1 MIKKQMYMH
10 LNFVDPKIKI
20 LCDLQFVVLSP
31 IPKSKNSEIREILLN
46 RRKTE
51 ISECS
56 FFNRWN
62 PVQMT
67 LNSQPFTDV
76 IQIVIDPICSGW
88 IKFIV
93 LCFSLLSVKLLRP
106 LSPNCVIF
114 VIDYYAHEK
123 IQLWKIII
131 LWKSTWKIF
140 RTE

>member
-1 MIKKQMYMH
+1 MIKKQIYMH
-10 LNFVDPKIKI
+10 LNFVDSKIKI

-31 IPKSKNSEIREILLN
+31 IPKNKNSEIREILLN

-56 FFNRWN
+56 FFKRWN

-76 IQIVIDPICSGW
+76 FQIVIHPICSGW
-88 IKFIV
+88 IKFV
-93 LCFSLLSVKLLRP
+93 GLCFSLLSVKLLRP
-106 LSPNCVIF
+106 LSPSCVIF
-114 VIDYYAHEK
+114 VIDYFAHEK

-131 LWKSTWKIF
+131 FWKSTWKIF